1 MPKMSAEYLEQ
12 KRTSFLD
19 AAYKVCMKKPMYEVS
34 MRDIITAA
42 GGSQGNI
49 YRYYSN
55 LDEVLIALINRESIR
70 CDIKALTDAAISS
83 GHAPE
88 KVVSDIFSVW
98 EKAVLANLV
107 GIGKIYYEMS
117 VIYASDKE
125 RLSRFTSNIHFLSN
139 EGYLWEKLYAFIIQR
154 ISEGYFKPK
163 LPIDD
168 IVKFHVTSIDGIT
181 RDLISCNH
189 YQMPLP
195 IPGTLKPEE
204 LIRNLCTAFLLLLGG
219 NEKIIFEEKP
229 L

>member
-12 KRTSFLD
+12 KRNSFLD

-34 MRDIITAA
+34 MRDIISAA

-55 LDEVLIALINRESIR
+55 LDEVLIALINRESVH
-70 CDIKALTDAAISS
+70 CDIKALTDEAISS
-83 GHAPE
+83 CQTPE
-88 KVVSDIFSVW
+88 KVIFDIFSVW
-98 EKAVLANLV
+98 EKAVLVNLV
-107 GIGKIYYEMS
+107 GIGKIYYELS
-117 VIYASDKE
+117 VIYVSDKE
-125 RLSRFTSNIHFLSN
+125 RLSRFTSNIHFSSN
-139 EGYLWEKLYAFIIQR
+139 EGYLWEKLYDFIMQK

-181 RDLISCNH
+181 RDLILCNH

-195 IPGTLKPEE
+195 IPGTLKTEE

-219 NEKIIFEEKP
+219 NEKIIFEEKS